1 MKWHGDSLKHG
12 EVDMNTLER
21 SLIEKAGNDNG
32 WEFVRE
38 STEQRITLASLRHE
52 CEVAITPI
60 EKVEGEYR
68 LVFSRH
74 IDKIEVIRGMPE
86 GIVLPGNTYRIWS
99 VSLLGDFL
107 HRVAELFT
115 ALPTRP
121 LDEYEKAVA
130 AEISGSTDIL
140 GTESERLVRVRI
152 GQDVYRKALFAYW
165 KEQCAVTGI
174 TIPQM
179 LRASHAKPWAECES
193 DSERLNVYN
202 GFLLAAHLDALF
214 DTGLISFNDTGSI
227 MISSMLPSAE
237 LKLLSIDQTTT
248 LRWIDSR
255 HIPFLSWHREK
266 VFIK

>member
-1 MKWHGDSLKHG
+1 
-12 EVDMNTLER
+12 MNTLER

-107 HRVAELFT
+107 HRVAEGGVLHHVRHEAADRRVLKGLGEVAEGHVVLGERRFGAEET
-115 ALPTRP
+115 HRQKDKVGLPVSFGPINFLELRP
-121 LDEYEKAVA
+121 A
-130 AEISGSTDIL
+130 AGTGDMYARCSL
-140 GTESERLVRVRI
+140 GQPRVTE
-152 GQDVYRKALFAYW
+152 F
-165 KEQCAVTGI
+165 
-174 TIPQM
+174 
-179 LRASHAKPWAECES
+179 
-193 DSERLNVYN
+193 N
-202 GFLLAAHLDALF
+202 AA
-214 DTGLISFNDTGSI
+214 
-227 MISSMLPSAE
+227 
-237 LKLLSIDQTTT
+237 
-248 LRWIDSR
+248 
-255 HIPFLSWHREK
+255 
-266 VFIK
+266 